1 MIVKEYL
8 AIAALTFW
16 PVIPLFW
23 IPVHFATGFF
33 KKIGLLTYAMPLFTW
48 LPLAYLIFQNRTF
61 LISYKTDLP
70 TIVNIIGMILL
81 ISGALLHMWTAK
93 LLGVGIIG
101 VPEIFIKIKEN
112 IITEGPFSLVRH
124 PTYLSHTLIFSG
136 VFLITGVIAVGI
148 LAILDF
154 IIINT
159 VVVPLE
165 EKELLLRFD
174 GEYEQ
179 YKKKVPSRFVPW
191 IH

>member
-8 AIAALTFW
+8 AIAALIFW

-70 TIVNIIGMILL
+70 VIVNIIGIMLL
-81 ISGALLHMWTAK
+81 IFGALLHMWTAK

-112 IITEGPFSLVRH
+112 IVTEGPFSLVRH

-136 VFLITGVIAVGI
+136 VFFITGVIAVGI
-148 LAILDF
+148 LTVLDL
-154 IIINT
+154 IIIT
-159 VVVPLE
+159 LMVIPLE
-165 EKELLLRFD
+165 EKELLLRFS
-174 GEYEQ
+174 GAYEQ
-179 YKKKVPSRFVPW
+179 YKKKVPSRFFPW
-191 IH
+191 TH

>member
-8 AIAALTFW
+8 AIVALIFW

-33 KKIGLLTYAMPLFTW
+33 KKIGLLTYAMPLVTW

-70 TIVNIIGMILL
+70 VIVNIIGIMLL
-81 ISGALLHMWTAK
+81 IFGALLHMWTAK

-112 IITEGPFSLVRH
+112 IVTEGPFSLVRH

-136 VFLITGVIAVGI
+136 VFFITGVIAV
-148 LAILDF
+148 AILTVLDL
-154 IIINT
+154 IIIT
-159 VVVPLE
+159 LMVIPLE
-165 EKELLLRFD
+165 EKELILRFG

-179 YKKKVPSRFVPW
+179 YKKKVPARFFPW
-191 IH
+191 TH

>member
-8 AIAALTFW
+8 AIAALIFW

-33 KKIGLLTYAMPLFTW
+33 KKIGLLTYAMPLVTW

-70 TIVNIIGMILL
+70 MIVNIIGMMLL
-81 ISGALLHMWTAK
+81 VFGALLHMWTAK

-112 IITEGPFSLVRH
+112 IVTEGPFSLVRH

-136 VFLITGVIAVGI
+136 VFFITGVIAV
-148 LAILDF
+148 AILTVLDL
-154 IIINT
+154 IIIT
-159 VVVPLE
+159 LMVIPLE
-165 EKELLLRFD
+165 EKELILRFG

-179 YKKKVPSRFVPW
+179 YKKKVPARFFPW
-191 IH
+191 TH

>member
-8 AIAALTFW
+8 AIAALIFW

-70 TIVNIIGMILL
+70 VIVNIIGMILL
-81 ISGALLHMWTAK
+81 IAGALLHMWTAK

-101 VPEIFIKIKEN
+101 VPEIFVKMKEN
-112 IITEGPFSLVRH
+112 IVTEGPFSLVRH

-136 VFLITGVIAVGI
+136 VFFITGVIAV
-148 LAILDF
+148 AILTVLDL
-154 IIINT
+154 IIIT
-159 VVVPLE
+159 LMVIPLE
-165 EKELLLRFD
+165 EKELILRFG

-179 YKKKVPSRFVPW
+179 YKKKVPSRFFPW
-191 IH
+191 TH

>member
-1 MIVKEYL
+1 MTDYL
-8 AIAALTFW
+8 AIATLVFW

-33 KKIGLLTYAMPLFTW
+33 KRLGILTYAMPLFTW

-70 TIVNIIGMILL
+70 MIVNSIGMVFL

-112 IITEGPFSLVRH
+112 IVTEGPFSLVRH
-124 PTYLSHTLIFSG
+124 PTYLSHTLIFLG

-148 LAILDF
+148 LTVLDL
-154 IIINT
+154 IIIT
-159 VVVPLE
+159 IIVIPLE
-165 EKELLLRFD
+165 EKELLFRFS
-174 GEYEQ
+174 GKYEQ
-179 YKKKVPSRFVPW
+179 YKKKVPSKFLPW
-191 IH
+191 IRMK

>member
-8 AIAALTFW
+8 AIAALIFW

-70 TIVNIIGMILL
+70 VIVNIIGIMLL
-81 ISGALLHMWTAK
+81 IFGALLHMWTAK

-112 IITEGPFSLVRH
+112 IVTEGPFSLVRH

-136 VFLITGVIAVGI
+136 VFFITGVIAVGI
-148 LAILDF
+148 LTVLDL
-154 IIINT
+154 IIIT
-159 VVVPLE
+159 LMVIPLE
-165 EKELLLRFD
+165 EKELILRFG

-179 YKKKVPSRFVPW
+179 YKKKVPARFFPW
-191 IH
+191 TH

>member
-1 MIVKEYL
+1 VTDYL
-8 AIAALTFW
+8 AIAALIFW

-33 KKIGLLTYAMPLFTW
+33 KKLGLLTYAMPLFTW

-70 TIVNIIGMILL
+70 MIVNSIGMILL
-81 ISGALLHMWTAK
+81 ICGALLHMWTAK

-112 IITEGPFSLVRH
+112 IVTEGPFSLVRH

-148 LAILDF
+148 LTALDL
-154 IIINT
+154 IIIT
-159 VVVPLE
+159 VMVIPLE
-165 EKELLLRFD
+165 EKELLLRFSE
-174 GEYEQ
+174 EYVQ
-179 YKKKVPSRFVPW
+179 YKKKVPSRFFPW
-191 IH
+191 IRIK

>member
-1 MIVKEYL
+1 MIVTDYL
-8 AIAALTFW
+8 AIASLIFW

-33 KKIGLLTYAMPLFTW
+33 KKLGLLTYAMPLFTW
-48 LPLAYLIFQNRTF
+48 LPLAYLIFQNRMF
-61 LISYKTDLP
+61 LISYKIEFPL
-70 TIVNIIGMILL
+70 IVNIIGMNFL
-81 ISGALLHMWTAK
+81 IFGAVLHMWTAK

-112 IITEGPFSLVRH
+112 IVTEGPFSLVRH

-136 VFLITGVIAVGI
+136 VFFITGVIAVGI
-148 LAILDF
+148 LTVLDLIVIT
-154 IIINT
+154 II
-159 VVVPLE
+159 VVPLE
-165 EKELLLRFD
+165 EKELHLRFS

-179 YKKKVPSRFVPW
+179 YKKEVPSRFFPW

>member
-8 AIAALTFW
+8 AIVALIFW

-33 KKIGLLTYAMPLFTW
+33 KKIGLLTYAMPLVTW

-70 TIVNIIGMILL
+70 MIVNIIGMMLL
-81 ISGALLHMWTAK
+81 VFGALLHMWTAK

-112 IITEGPFSLVRH
+112 IVTEGPFSLVRH

-136 VFLITGVIAVGI
+136 VFFITGVIAV
-148 LAILDF
+148 AILTVLDL
-154 IIINT
+154 IIIT
-159 VVVPLE
+159 LMVIPLE
-165 EKELLLRFD
+165 EKELILRFG

-179 YKKKVPSRFVPW
+179 YKKKVPARFFPW
-191 IH
+191 TH